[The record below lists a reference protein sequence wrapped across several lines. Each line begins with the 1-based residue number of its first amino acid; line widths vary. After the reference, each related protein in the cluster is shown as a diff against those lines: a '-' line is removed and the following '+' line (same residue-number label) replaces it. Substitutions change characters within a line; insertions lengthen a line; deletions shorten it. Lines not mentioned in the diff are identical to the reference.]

1 VARDAA
7 FFEGEVVK
15 FLGTARIIPDLVI
28 IAAGVLPLVWFL
40 VTTYPRLKAA
50 EIKEGE
56 SVWKRL
62 GIEL

>member
-1 VARDAA
+1 
-7 FFEGEVVK
+7 
-15 FLGTARIIPDLVI
+15 VI